1 MLGQRRRRW
10 PSIEPA
16 LAQCVLFAG
25 IVTLSSLSPEIFV
38 LYRLIIR
45 SNHCY
50 WEINVSLGIKC
61 SISNMSY
68 FHPLEVVGRG
78 SETQL
83 RVGENL
89 NRITQREKGQCIY
102 SRNHINT

>member
-25 IVTLSSLSPEIFV
+25 IITLSSLSPEIFV

-45 SNHCY
+45 SN

-61 SISNMSY
+61 SISNMSN
-68 FHPLEVVGRG
+68 FHPFEVVGRG

-83 RVGENL
+83 QVGENL
-89 NRITQREKGQCIY
+89 NRITQREKDQCIY